1 MNNEMSDFEAY
12 RILTRELTN
21 MHHTERTALDNSGW
35 IYTSALELTRQGRNA
50 EATSLV
56 FGLMTV
62 AGCAWRQKQ
71 DKKFL
76 N

>member
-1 MNNEMSDFEAY
+1 MTNEMSDFEAY
-12 RILTRELTN
+12 RILTREWTN
-21 MHHTERTALDNSGW
+21 MHHSERTALDHAGW
-35 IYTSALELTRQGRNA
+35 IYTSAMELTRQGRKD

-56 FGLMTV
+56 FGLITV

-71 DKKFL
+71 DKRFL